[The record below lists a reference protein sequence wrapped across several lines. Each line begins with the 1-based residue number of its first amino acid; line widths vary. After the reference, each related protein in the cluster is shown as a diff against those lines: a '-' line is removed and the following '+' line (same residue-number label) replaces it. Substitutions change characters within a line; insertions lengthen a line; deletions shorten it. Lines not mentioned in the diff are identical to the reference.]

1 MTSSNLLPNQSN
13 PLSWPNLNTSHRF
26 HLQIASCDE
35 LQLQPVNVGEHKPSL
50 HGHVDD
56 YWWHGQ
62 PYAGEGRRE
71 RNLKLEDKRNDGLSR
86 RVK

>member
-1 MTSSNLLPNQSN
+1 M
-13 PLSWPNLNTSHRF
+13 
-26 HLQIASCDE
+26 
-35 LQLQPVNVGEHKPSL
+35 NVGEHKPSL

-71 RNLKLEDKRNDGLSR
+71 RNLKLEDKRNDGLSY
-86 RVK
+86 RVKQVRKRKTSNIYNVYMWNAKI